1 MSTENSD
8 FKKGS
13 NAKDF
18 SIRFPYPSA
27 IEKQMVSFYRL
38 LSEKDRRLYAA
49 TESLKLGYGGIT
61 YIASVLKCDRKT
73 IHRGIFELQHPNKI
87 NESGVRVK
95 GGGRKRKIDTIPGL
109 SEKFLKV
116 LRNYTAGDPMDSEI
130 RWTNLTHQQIADKLK
145 EDYEI
150 DISRKIVKQ
159 LFKMHGYKKRKAL
172 KSVSIGECK
181 DRNEQFEKIAKLKN
195 AYVIAGNPI
204 ISMDTK
210 KKSS

>member
-1 MSTENSD
+1 MSTGNSD

-13 NAKDF
+13 NGKDF
-18 SIRFPYPSA
+18 SIRFPYPSS
-27 IEKQMVSFYRL
+27 IEQQMVSFYQL

-87 NESGVRVK
+87 DESRVRVK

-109 SEKFLKV
+109 SEKFLKI
-116 LRNYTAGDPMDSEI
+116 LQDYTAGDPMDREI

-159 LFKMHGYKKRKAL
+159 LFKMHGYKKRKAQ
-172 KSVSIGECK
+172 KSLSIGECK
-181 DRNEQFEKIAKLKN
+181 DRNEQFENIAKLKD

-210 KKSS
+210 KKSL